1 MKTLKALTISLVL
14 FTVCFL
20 PSSVLAQTKRNASIV
35 EFNIKVNFQDAKGK
49 ALIEKEIKKEAGVSN
64 VFANLATKLVT
75 INFDGNTTDREKINL
90 AIEKI
95 GFTTELS
102 SKEKKTVKSYSKEI
116 KKKNREP
123 KK

>member
-102 SKEKKTVKSYSKEI
+102 SKEKKTVKSNSKEI
-116 KKKNREP
+116 KKK
-123 KK
+123 K

>member
-1 MKTLKALTISLVL
+1 MKTLKALIISLVL

-102 SKEKKTVKSYSKEI
+102 SKEKKTDKSYSKEI